1 MTSTALVSLPEEL
14 RPNPLPYGR
23 LSLRKGAWDQLQ
35 AQRAYEDG
43 DERHP
48 DKPLSLDKKA

>member
-35 AQRAYEDG
+35 AQKAYEDG

-48 DKPLSLDKKA
+48 GKPPALDRTA